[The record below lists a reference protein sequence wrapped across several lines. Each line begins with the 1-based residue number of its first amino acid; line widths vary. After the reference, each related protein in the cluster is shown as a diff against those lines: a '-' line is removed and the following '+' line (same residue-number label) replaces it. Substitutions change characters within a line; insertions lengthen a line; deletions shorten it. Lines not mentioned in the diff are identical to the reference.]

1 MDVKTAEIF
10 EAALTVPILLAVLFG
25 LRNWRSHRME
35 TRDWLSGRDSD
46 WLSRLPLLDIT
57 MLIVHCT

>member
-1 MDVKTAEIF
+1 VDVKTAEIF

-25 LRNWRSHRME
+25 LRNWHRKE

-46 WLSRLPLLDIT
+46 
-57 MLIVHCT
+57 